1 MKGDGHHNLILLV
14 LQIFISHAIIL
25 NNIIFKI
32 HNNVCHLNLLFI
44 IQLKMIHNIIKFNVH
59 KLILITQILINHISV
74 SNNVHQIHI
83 LHTIPLINIVLHIV
97 PITLHKIKY
106 NIVSIH
112 HIVCQNIS
120 FFFKINNTV

>member
-14 LQIFISHAIIL
+14 LQIFISYAIIL

-74 SNNVHQIHI
+74 SNNVHQTHTLHMIH
-83 LHTIPLINIVLHIV
+83 LIITALHIV
-97 PITLHKIKY
+97 LIILYKTK
-106 NIVSIH
+106 
-112 HIVCQNIS
+112 
-120 FFFKINNTV
+120 